1 MNLTTTQIYWLT
13 RAAVLADFMEFV
25 AGTGALV
32 LVVGIIAMLFV
43 TTLGDISDEAD
54 KAMRRCAR
62 KLMAIGLVVMLAAAP
77 CAFFLPTR
85 NDLLAMYGIP
95 AIKESGILTAD
106 QLKVID
112 MLASGMSK

>member
-1 MNLTTTQIYWLT
+1 MNLTTTQVYWLT

-25 AGTGALV
+25 AGLGALM
-32 LVVGIIAMLFV
+32 LVVGLIALLFV
-43 TTLGDISDEAD
+43 TTLGDGNDEND
-54 KAMRRCAR
+54 KAMRRCSR
-62 KLMAIGLVVMLAAAP
+62 KLVAIGLVVMLAATP

-85 NDLLAMYGIP
+85 KDLLAMYGIQV
-95 AIKESGILTAD
+95 IMESGILTAD